1 MTNTATQFIENKD
14 DVEKFLPSVSVCPLP
29 AFKKPGSKISTT
41 ICYDNSSKKLE
52 RFGNSKVFYIDTV

>member
-29 AFKKPGSKISTT
+29 AFKKPGPQ
-41 ICYDNSSKKLE
+41 KLC
-52 RFGNSKVFYIDTV
+52 VMATVQKS